1 MQVVFEHSSQEMHAN
16 PLLFTIKLFFI
27 TFYHHQRTP
36 FTIAPDKQLSV
47 VEASSWT
54 LCYKIWSWDAMFIFG
69 GKIKNL
75 SKARIFMYHE
85 LPSLTSCWSWKRI
98 MFCADIEGECQ
109 ILFQIMLPI
118 FSWEHA
124 CNLLLINSIRFIK
137 IRFYLKKKT
146 TGKWKFNDVKWV
158 IVFS

>member
-1 MQVVFEHSSQEMHAN
+1 MQVVFEHSSQEMNAN

-27 TFYHHQRTP
+27 TFYQHQGTP
-36 FTIAPDKQLSV
+36 FIIAPDKQLSI

-75 SKARIFMYHE
+75 CKAHIFMYCA
-85 LPSLTSCWSWKRI
+85 LLSLTSYWSWKRI
-98 MFCADIEGECQ
+98 IFCADIERECQ
-109 ILFQIMLPI
+109 ILSQIMLPI

-137 IRFYLKKKT
+137 IRFYLKKT